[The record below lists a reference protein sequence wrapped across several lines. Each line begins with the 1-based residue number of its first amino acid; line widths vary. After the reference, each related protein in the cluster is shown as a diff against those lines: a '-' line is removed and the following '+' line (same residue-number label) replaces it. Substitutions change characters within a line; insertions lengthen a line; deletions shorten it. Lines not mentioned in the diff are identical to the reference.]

1 MWIRMYEYMNVCIYV
16 DFIIRYRHWYLS
28 LCASKTMIVRKKI
41 IDYQRFPTVT
51 HRLPNITQLLFFENP
66 KWLLRLL

>member
-1 MWIRMYEYMNVCIYV
+1 MWIRMYEYMDVCIYV
-16 DFIIRYRHWYLS
+16 DFIIRYRHWHLS
-28 LCASKTMIVRKKI
+28 LCASKTTIVCKKI